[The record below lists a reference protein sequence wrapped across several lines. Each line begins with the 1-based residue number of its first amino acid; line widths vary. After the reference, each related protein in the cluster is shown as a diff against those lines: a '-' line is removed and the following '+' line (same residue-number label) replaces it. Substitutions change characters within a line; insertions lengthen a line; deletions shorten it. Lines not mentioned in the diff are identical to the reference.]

1 MPPIPK
7 HIARITPQPVGK
19 APLPVS
25 AADVGAGA
33 IGAGLERVGVSLG
46 KLGSALL
53 QIKTTEDVA
62 EGTAEYNKAIN
73 DYNISLKDKEPEEYL
88 EQNEAGELIL
98 PKELSDR
105 ISQIHEGKTGPASRN
120 LQNKFKVWNEANR
133 ASIGVLAIRDKS
145 AQIRQ
150 TAPDILADF
159 ARNQDDK
166 GAKEYITNITKL
178 TGVQTAEELNAL
190 YGKIKDEAAIFRAI
204 DLASDNPTAEN
215 FEAALKEIDDK
226 SETERDKFFHKQ
238 RLRALSSTKATRRNE
253 AFKATVE
260 AQSLK
265 MADDV
270 SQGLMPDSDILPEL
284 EPVRQQ
290 FISRSGNL
298 NISDGVTFDFLMNQI
313 NQGTLFT
320 STQLV
325 DDYASGMSTAE
336 YQEAVAENQENAR
349 LTTDQR
355 NDLAIFNK
363 HIGDKEGAILS
374 QVTGKISIENM
385 PSVKTA
391 LDRDTQSIRNTVKQM
406 VKNGDKSEDIYDV
419 IEAHYLKKA
428 EARDITHG
436 FWARIFL
443 PRSSEIRKEI
453 RESTGI
459 DDRFDT
465 IITLLK
471 SGDRKAFERA
481 QELLRRWNE

>member
-1 MPPIPK
+1 MPDIPSFR
-7 HIARITPQPVGK
+7 ARITPKPVGK

-33 IGAGLERVGVSLG
+33 VGAGLERVGVSIS

-53 QIKTTEDVA
+53 QIKTAEDVA
-62 EGTAEYNKAIN
+62 EGMAEYNKAIN
-73 DYNISLKDKEPEEYL
+73 DYNISLKDKEPEDYL
-88 EQNEAGELIL
+88 ETNEAGELVL
-98 PKELSDR
+98 PSELSDR
-105 ISQIHEGKTGPASRN
+105 IARIHEGKTGPASRN
-120 LQNKFKVWNEANR
+120 LQNKFKVWNESNR
-133 ASIGVLAIRDKS
+133 ASIGILAIRDKS

-150 TAPDILADF
+150 TAPDVLADF

-166 GAKEYITNITKL
+166 GAKEYITDITKL
-178 TGVQTAEELNAL
+178 TGVQSADELNIL
-190 YGKIKDEAAIFRAI
+190 YGKLKDEADIYRAVN
-204 DLASDNPTAEN
+204 LASDFPTVEN
-215 FEAALKEIDDK
+215 IEAARKVIDDK
-226 SETERDKFFHKQ
+226 SETERDRFFNLQ
-238 RLRALSSTKATRRNE
+238 RLRALSSAKSSRRNE
-253 AFKATVE
+253 AFKAAVE
-260 AQSLK
+260 VQSLK

-270 SQGLMPDSDILPEL
+270 SQGLMPDSDIIPEL

-298 NISDGVTFDFLMNQI
+298 DISDGFTFDFLI
-313 NQGTLFT
+313 DKISQGALFT
-320 STQLV
+320 PTELV
-325 DDYASGMSTAE
+325 DNYASGMSTEE
-336 YQEAVAENQENAR
+336 YQRAVAENQENAR
-349 LTTDQR
+349 LTVEQR

-363 HIGDKEGAILS
+363 HIGDKEGTILR
-374 QVTGKISIENM
+374 QITGKISIENM

-419 IEAHYLKKA
+419 IEVHYIKKA

-471 SGDRKAFERA
+471 SGDKKAFERA